1 MAIVSTL
8 LGFGLEVLT
17 TVCGIKAYLWFENR
31 KAVKAARKR
40 SKA

>member
-17 TVCGIKAYLWFENR
+17 TVCGIKVYLWLENR
-31 KAVKAARKR
+31 KAVKSAKKGF
-40 SKA
+40 KA

>member
-17 TVCGIKAYLWFENR
+17 TVCGIKFYLWLD
-31 KAVKAARKR
+31 ARKQVKTAKR
-40 SKA
+40 GKT